1 MDKKQLFNEALSAI
15 VELAAAQNNT
25 LSLDDIHSA
34 FEGIIDDDSL
44 YEHIFSYLAENK
56 IAIEGYINTDSLA
69 KKSEGSNNCIENNA
83 EATDSSQV
91 DKDSAPADTSIDENL
106 ERAYVDMYM
115 EELKSIPVPDEA
127 TICELLPRHFAKDK
141 CATSQ
146 LTECML
152 HNVVNISKEYAGSGV
167 TTADLIQEGNL
178 GLVEGIGSYT
188 DDNEELM
195 ELDELT
201 RFSYDKFMAHVNSAI
216 RNAILNAID
225 EQTNSTR
232 LGRHVADRANALD
245 HAATELAKK
254 LERQPSLAEL
264 AKHLG
269 LSEAEVERVMKMSL
283 DALTIDVEDK

>member
-69 KKSEGSNNCIENNA
+69 KKTESNDISREISA
-83 EATDSSQV
+83 DE
-91 DKDSAPADTSIDENL
+91 DSAPADTSIDENL

-254 LERQPSLAEL
+254 LERQPSLAVL

>member
-69 KKSEGSNNCIENNA
+69 KKTESNDISREISA
-83 EATDSSQV
+83 DE
-91 DKDSAPADTSIDENL
+91 DSAPADTSIDENL

-127 TICELLPRHFAKDK
+127 TICELLPRHFAMDK

-216 RNAILNAID
+216 RNAILYAID

-232 LGRHVADRANALD
+232 LGRHVADRATALA

-254 LERQPSLAEL
+254 QARQPSLAEL
-264 AKHLG
+264 DKHLG

>member
-69 KKSEGSNNCIENNA
+69 KKTESNDISREISA
-83 EATDSSQV
+83 DE
-91 DKDSAPADTSIDENL
+91 DSAPADTSIDENL